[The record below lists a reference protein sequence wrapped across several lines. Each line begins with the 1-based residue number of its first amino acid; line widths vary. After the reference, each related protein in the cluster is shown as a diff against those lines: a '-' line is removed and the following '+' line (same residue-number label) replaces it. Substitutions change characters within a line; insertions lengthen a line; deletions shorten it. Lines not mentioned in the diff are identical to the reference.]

1 MPDHRAIVK
10 VALIHMLCK
19 KLGSS
24 RSQHPLFEWQTLVGK
39 TEYAE
44 VLYADL
50 SQIPPH
56 VVEHVFDCGLREQLI
71 DDFRQMSF
79 ENLHGFTSRT
89 STS

>member
-1 MPDHRAIVK
+1 
-10 VALIHMLCK
+10 MLCK
-19 KLGSS
+19 HPWGAHP
-24 RSQHPLFEWQTLVGK
+24 QYPLFEWQTLIGK

-44 VLYADL
+44 GVYADL

-56 VVEHVFDCGLREQLI
+56 VVEHVIDCGLTQQPV

-79 ENLHGFTSRT
+79 ENLHGFTSRI